1 MTAVIAKSGDEEIAK
16 DATKEAKKEETT
28 SKSNIVVTEETKE
41 AKTFIDTTNFDTK
54 DTESDKTINVK
65 EVEKVVAAPV

>member
-1 MTAVIAKSGDEEIAK
+1 MIAVIAKSGDEEIAK